1 MATDMHKYSA
11 EELDELFS
19 SNALERIGMGSR
31 RACYRLPCG
40 KLCVKCY
47 RSDKEIDEGKYEG
60 AMKLPASVV
69 REIIKARFDK
79 KSNTSCQEYRYW
91 KDLREKLPKDVFAA
105 FPQTMECMLVP
116 SCGWCIVEERVENYD
131 RTDPEGLCT
140 AYRAADEAGRKR
152 LLTAFKRLFDSFII
166 HAVRLYDPQNVVVQK
181 ISEED
186 FTLRIVDFEPVSR
199 SFIPIDSMLPSLV
212 RKKTARR
219 VRRWL
224 KEQLGVE
231 LDQAVADFDAKP
243 PISMSFSVSDNYSQH
258 LAVVLTSV
266 LANNPDSQFVFH
278 VLHRNISEENQSR
291 IRELERMYPNGR
303 IWFHLIDA
311 TLFEAFPI
319 PKELEHVTQEMYYRY
334 VLPDVLKNEPRTI
347 YSDVDVLCV
356 GDVRPL
362 WELDLKG
369 NILAAVS
376 EGEAGE
382 LKKKLL
388 GLTDDAPYFNSGMLV
403 MDLEAMRVESSCAE
417 LMKNTVKYASRISW
431 PDQDII
437 NITFRNRIHELEM
450 IWNCFNNVDS
460 DMKRRVVIRHFA
472 NATQKP
478 WCNIWKNTTW
488 PIYLKY
494 LLKSPYRRNAW
505 SFIWGHIKGFL
516 FFKYTKKGVTRYLI
530 CAFRVWRSKQ

>member
-1 MATDMHKYSA
+1 MS
-11 EELDELFS
+11 
-19 SNALERIGMGSR
+19 
-31 RACYRLPCG
+31 
-40 KLCVKCY
+40 
-47 RSDKEIDEGKYEG
+47 
-60 AMKLPASVV
+60 
-69 REIIKARFDK
+69 
-79 KSNTSCQEYRYW
+79 
-91 KDLREKLPKDVFAA
+91 
-105 FPQTMECMLVP
+105 
-116 SCGWCIVEERVENYD
+116 
-131 RTDPEGLCT
+131 
-140 AYRAADEAGRKR
+140 
-152 LLTAFKRLFDSFII
+152 
-166 HAVRLYDPQNVVVQK
+166 
-181 ISEED
+181 
-186 FTLRIVDFEPVSR
+186 
-199 SFIPIDSMLPSLV
+199 
-212 RKKTARR
+212 
-219 VRRWL
+219 
-224 KEQLGVE
+224 
-231 LDQAVADFDAKP
+231 
-243 PISMSFSVSDNYSQH
+243 PISISFSVSDNYSQH
-258 LAVVLTSV
+258 LAVVLTSFLV
-266 LANNPDSQFVFH
+266 NNPDSQFIFH

-291 IRELERMYPNGR
+291 IRELERMYLNGR
-303 IWFHLIDA
+303 ICFHSIDA

-376 EGEAGE
+376 EGEVGE

-403 MDLEAMRVESSCAE
+403 MDLEAMRAESSYAE